1 MTERSAGGLRV
12 RFERQVVHPEW
23 NPDSLH
29 YDFALLKLET
39 GLNLPEY
46 PEIRPI
52 CWPTMP
58 PQPDTDVSYGLAWKL
73 ILEIE

>member
-1 MTERSAGGLRV
+1 MSTELHPRYPKNLVGS
-12 RFERQVVHPEW
+12 ERQVVHPEW

-58 PQPDTDVSYGLAWKL
+58 PQPDTDVSH
-73 ILEIE
+73 EIWSVR